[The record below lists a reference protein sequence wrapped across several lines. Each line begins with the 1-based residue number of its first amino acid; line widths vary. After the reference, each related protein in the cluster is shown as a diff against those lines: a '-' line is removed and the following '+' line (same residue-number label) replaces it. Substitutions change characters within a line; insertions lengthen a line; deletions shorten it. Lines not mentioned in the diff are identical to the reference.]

1 MKSYLLKLIIVLSD
15 IAFSYTNPI
24 LYIVRSPYSTPIW
37 WFTNG
42 HIIVGVTDDPNCPS
56 TKLIID
62 LDKHRYTSPIY
73 NYPGVGIE
81 ADYGFFASL
90 EFYKDYCKILVKN
103 ETDITDDDYIR
114 SYKELSSI
122 STAHYYTPVTRP
134 PENHHHA
141 NEDVDDDSE
150 GSL

>member
-1 MKSYLLKLIIVLSD
+1 MIIVLSD
-15 IAFSYTNPI
+15 IAVSYTNPI

-42 HIIVGVTDDPNCPS
+42 HIIVGVTDDPICYEA

-73 NYPGVGIE
+73 NYPGHE
-81 ADYGFFASL
+81 EDEFGFFASL
-90 EFYKDYCKILVKN
+90 EFYQFNCKILVKN

-122 STAHYYTPVTRP
+122 SNAHNYIPVTRP

-141 NEDVDDDSE
+141 LEYMDDGNGE
-150 GSL
+150 RPL

>member
-1 MKSYLLKLIIVLSD
+1 MKSYLLKMIIVLSH

-24 LYIVRSPYSTPIW
+24 LYIVWSPYSTPIL

-42 HIIVGVTDDPNCPS
+42 HIIVGVTDDPICHQA

-62 LDKHRYTSPIY
+62 LDKHRYTSPNY
-73 NYPGVGIE
+73 NDPSDDDEIDGV
-81 ADYGFFASL
+81 FASL
-90 EFYKDYCKILVKN
+90 EFYQDNCKILVKN
-103 ETDITDDDYIR
+103 KTDITDDDYIR

-134 PENHHHA
+134 PENHHHVIE
-141 NEDVDDDSE
+141 NIDDDGE
-150 GSL
+150 RPV